1 MDGVRI
7 PGGVPKFKNMK
18 MLKELS
24 DKDKKEILIYCLMAL
39 FCTTAVILAIAW
51 SRGRDVDYFKER
63 ILIFEGRL
71 DGMHKFIND
80 TRDRNDIVIERLKET
95 NQKLDKVIEK
105 QSEQDR
111 WIEEWKK
118 LPQLPKPKR

>member
-1 MDGVRI
+1 M
-7 PGGVPKFKNMK
+7 NMK
-18 MLKELS
+18 ILKELS

-39 FCTTAVILAIAW
+39 FCTTLVILTIAW

-63 ILIFEGRL
+63 IMIFEGRL
-71 DGMHKFIND
+71 DGMHKFLND

-95 NQKLDKVIEK
+95 NQKLDRVIEK
-105 QSEQDR
+105 QSDQDK